1 MGCFIFSV
9 LDHELEKLTR
19 VDIVFFLHFFFYFTL
34 YILKNKLC
42 GFILFPFDQ
51 VITIIT

>member
-1 MGCFIFSV
+1 MECFIFSV
-9 LDHELEKLTR
+9 LDHEFEKLIK
-19 VDIVFFLHFFFYFTL
+19 VNIIFFLHFFFYFTL

-42 GFILFPFDQ
+42 SFILFPFDQ